1 MLERTLVD
9 ILNTSNAVIEI
20 ELQRE
25 ERVELLPL
33 NCSVRF
39 RPFSLT
45 NAVIEAVE
53 ESHSS
58 IKDGD
63 VLVVSSKFV
72 SVSEGR
78 FRELSRVMTTSRARK
93 LALRFEMRPEL
104 AQLVIEESD
113 SIIGGVPGFLLSI
126 NKGVL
131 APNAGIDSSNAPRGQ
146 VVLYPK
152 NPVSSAHRLRRHLL
166 NILKRDGI
174 GVKRLG
180 IIFSDSRIT
189 PTRLGTVGV
198 AIATSGI
205 RPTMDLRGKKDLFDN
220 RFKFTLRA
228 LADQIATAAE
238 ICMGEA
244 TESRPLVIVRGV
256 RGVFE
261 KPKTKFEKSMTIPS
275 DKCLIISGLRGS
287 KRHSL
292 SF

>member
-1 MLERTLVD
+1 MFERPLVD
-9 ILNTSNAVIEI
+9 ILNTSIAVIEI
-20 ELQRE
+20 ELQSE
-25 ERVELLPL
+25 ERIELLPL
-33 NCSVRF
+33 TCSVRF
-39 RPFSLT
+39 HPFCLT
-45 NAVIEAVE
+45 DAVIQALE

-78 FRELSRVMTTSRARK
+78 FRELSEVMTTSRARK
-93 LALRFEMRPEL
+93 LAARFEMRPEL

-113 SIIGGVPGFLLSI
+113 SIIGGVRGFLLAI
-126 NKGVL
+126 NNGVL
-131 APNAGIDSSNAPRGQ
+131 APNAGIDSSNAPGGQ

-152 NPVSSAHRLRRHLL
+152 NPNSSARRLRRHIL
-166 NILKRDGI
+166 NVLRRDGM

-205 RPTMDLRGKKDLFDN
+205 RPTIDLRGKKDLFDN
-220 RFKFTLRA
+220 RLKFTLRA
-228 LADQIATAAE
+228 IADQIATAAE

-244 TESRPLVIVRGV
+244 TESRPLVIVRGI
-256 RGVFE
+256 RGVFG
-261 KPKTKFEKSMTIPS
+261 KPKTKLEKSMTISS
-275 DKCLIISGLRGS
+275 DKCMIVSGLRGS
-287 KRHSL
+287 KRYSL